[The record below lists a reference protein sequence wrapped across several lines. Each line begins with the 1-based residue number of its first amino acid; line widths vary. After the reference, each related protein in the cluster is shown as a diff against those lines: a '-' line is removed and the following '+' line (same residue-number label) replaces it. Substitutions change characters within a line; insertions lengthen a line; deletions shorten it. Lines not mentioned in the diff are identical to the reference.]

1 MMSLAWPNMI
11 NFDRIRPFV
20 ANRLLRRASCAST
33 DDAQSLF
40 GRIIENFGAARALPS
55 GLGTGAFL
63 DVESLSSNPR
73 HRPASPRSR

>member
-1 MMSLAWPNMI
+1 MTWLAWPDMI

-20 ANRLLRRASCAST
+20 TNRLLRRASYASI

-40 GRIIENFGAARALPS
+40 GRIIERFGAARALPL

-63 DVESLSSNPR
+63 DVEVLSSNPR
-73 HRPASPRSR
+73 HRPAFSG